1 MLVIFHFA
9 CITLF
14 LLPNNKCFLFFWF
27 VPDFFFLQVMKN
39 RDLINNS
46 LRAYAALPATRAFL
60 QQYLTRV
67 NMQALGQD
75 LSAMAPGDLQP
86 VAALTRGLT
95 ASHGLLAGGSISGG
109 GKSGKNTP
117 QRRPSVNLNSV
128 RENTNAGRRKSLA
141 PSPITTR

>member
-1 MLVIFHFA
+1 
-9 CITLF
+9 
-14 LLPNNKCFLFFWF
+14 
-27 VPDFFFLQVMKN
+27 MKN

-60 QQYLTRV
+60 QQYLTRA

-75 LSAMAPGDLQP
+75 LSALAPGDLQP
-86 VAALTRGLT
+86 VAALARGLT
-95 ASHGLLAGGSISGG
+95 ASHGLMAGGNISGG

-128 RENTNAGRRKSLA
+128 RESNSNARRKSLVP
-141 PSPITTR
+141 PSIVTRYCVCC